1 MRYFKYL
8 LLTILAT
15 ATLVA
20 NEYYYNLDNYLIDTI
35 SKSNKYCKRLK
46 KSINSNICFKK
57 SIKYVKFQKEN
68 GLKGINKGHISF
80 IIKKENYQC
89 FLELLF

>member
-20 NEYYYNLDNYLIDTI
+20 NEYCYNLDKYLIDTI
-35 SKSNKYCKRLK
+35 SKSDSYCKRLK
-46 KSINSNICFKK
+46 RSIDSNICFKK

-68 GLKGINKGHISF
+68 GLRGINKGHIS

-89 FLELLF
+89 FLELLY